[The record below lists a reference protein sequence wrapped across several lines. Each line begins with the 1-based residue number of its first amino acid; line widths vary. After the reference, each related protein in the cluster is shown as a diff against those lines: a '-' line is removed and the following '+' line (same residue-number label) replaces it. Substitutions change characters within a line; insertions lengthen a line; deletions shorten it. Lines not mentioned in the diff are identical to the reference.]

1 MNIYSTMWYRYATF
15 EVNRLKRL
23 NEFSQ
28 RGKRPDFSMLA
39 SSENFDLFDSRHTH
53 TLSHSDI
60 AVGIDGSG
68 WLYSNFVVAFL
79 PLTSSSLSPLKT
91 GTYSH
96 KKFVF
101 FSLLLLSCQSVVVVD
116 GIGCA
121 RARIRS
127 AHVYVECVRICVSKE
142 MNEMNEWDTRFA
154 LISNTNSNNTTKYKI
169 QY

>member
-1 MNIYSTMWYRYATF
+1 MPYATF

-39 SSENFDLFDSRHTH
+39 SSGNFDLFDSRHTH

-91 GTYSH
+91 ETYLH
-96 KKFVF
+96 KKKIVF
-101 FSLLLLSCQSVVVVD
+101 FSLLLLSCQSVIVVD

-127 AHVYVECVRICVSKE
+127 AHVYVSVCVFVYQKRWMKW
-142 MNEMNEWDTRFA
+142 MNGIPASPWYRAPTA
-154 LISNTNSNNTTKYKI
+154 TTN
-169 QY
+169 